1 MENIELIFSLIGT
14 CIGLIITLATII
26 GKYVSNKK
34 AKRLAEQTI
43 EICNAILPYIEQ
55 AESYIAYSGQEKKEY
70 VMTKANRYAIEKGIA
85 FDESA
90 ISEKVEELLELT
102 KTVNAHEKRVKTESS
117 YKIDSQKDKKIIK
130 IPNKVERE

>member
-26 GKYVSNKK
+26 GKYVSSKK

-117 YKIDSQKDKKIIK
+117 DKVAQKDKKIIK
-130 IPNKVERE
+130 IPSKVERK

>member
-14 CIGLIITLATII
+14 CIGLIITLVTII
-26 GKYVSNKK
+26 GKYVSSKK

-117 YKIDSQKDKKIIK
+117 DKVAQKDKKIIK
-130 IPNKVERE
+130 IPSKVERK

>member
-34 AKRLAEQTI
+34 TKRLAEQTI

-70 VMTKANRYAIEKGIA
+70 VMTKANQYAIEKGIA
-85 FDESA
+85 FDESV
-90 ISEKVEELLELT
+90 ISEKVEEILELT
-102 KTVNAHEKRVKTESS
+102 KTVNVHEKRVKTESS
-117 YKIDSQKDKKIIK
+117 DKVAQKDKKIIK
-130 IPNKVERE
+130 IPNNLERK

>member
-26 GKYVSNKK
+26 GKYVSSKK

-90 ISEKVEELLELT
+90 ISEKVEQLLELT

-117 YKIDSQKDKKIIK
+117 DKVAQKDKKIIK
-130 IPNKVERE
+130 IPSKVERK

>member
-1 MENIELIFSLIGT
+1 MYNVALLHK
-14 CIGLIITLATII
+14 IITLATII
-26 GKYVSNKK
+26 GKYVSSKK

-117 YKIDSQKDKKIIK
+117 DKVAQKDKKIIK
-130 IPNKVERE
+130 IPSKVERK

>member
-26 GKYVSNKK
+26 GKYVSSKK

-90 ISEKVEELLELT
+90 ISEKFEELLELT

-117 YKIDSQKDKKIIK
+117 DKVAQKDKKIIK
-130 IPNKVERE
+130 ILSKVERK

>member
-34 AKRLAEQTI
+34 TKRLAEQTI

-70 VMTKANRYAIEKGIA
+70 VMTKANQYAIEKGIA

-117 YKIDSQKDKKIIK
+117 DKVAQKDKKIIK
-130 IPNKVERE
+130 IPNNLERK

>member
-70 VMTKANRYAIEKGIA
+70 VMTKANQYAIEKDIA

-117 YKIDSQKDKKIIK
+117 DKVVQKDKKIIK
-130 IPNKVERE
+130 IPNNPERK

>member
-70 VMTKANRYAIEKGIA
+70 VMTKANQYAIEKGIA

-117 YKIDSQKDKKIIK
+117 DKVAQKDKKIIK
-130 IPNKVERE
+130 IPNNLERK